1 MLLQDKV
8 AVVTGGARGMGLAI
22 SLKFAEN
29 GCSVVVADLNF
40 DRARETVEA
49 VEALGTRAMA
59 VRTDITDSNSVN
71 QMVNRTIDAFDRI
84 DILVN
89 NAGGVPGTKGT
100 GNSDSITE
108 EEWDRVVNLNLKGPF
123 LVTRAVL
130 PHMKQRGRGK
140 IIFISSMGAVNP
152 TVSVLH
158 YHAAKAGV
166 LGFAKNLAF
175 ELAPRHIHVNTIV
188 PGPVET
194 DFWDALMPP
203 GEARKTFLQVMA
215 KHEVPMERMGQPED
229 IAGPALFLA
238 SDLSD
243 FVTGQIIFSAGGQPL
258 LSRSATFNIENY
270 LKNHEF

>member
-130 PHMKQRGRGK
+130 PHMK
-140 IIFISSMGAVNP
+140 
-152 TVSVLH
+152 L
-158 YHAAKAGV
+158 
-166 LGFAKNLAF
+166 
-175 ELAPRHIHVNTIV
+175 
-188 PGPVET
+188 
-194 DFWDALMPP
+194 
-203 GEARKTFLQVMA
+203 
-215 KHEVPMERMGQPED
+215 
-229 IAGPALFLA
+229 
-238 SDLSD
+238 
-243 FVTGQIIFSAGGQPL
+243 
-258 LSRSATFNIENY
+258 
-270 LKNHEF
+270 